1 MSGWFSKTKDL
12 FQRGQPESP
21 QPFGLTCE
29 CGQEHT
35 GLRRQR
41 QQELQC
47 KSCGRS
53 IFVLPRNVYP
63 IPVAPVEKSPSTNKK
78 EDDDFGPGPQSIS
91 KLKKRTRSTPDSAAP
106 EQPRPKAP
114 KQKSATTRPV
124 AAPLAKAEV
133 RSQTPQGKVKIPKN
147 KIQIPTRP
155 SFWKRFL
162 GFGIAVT
169 VIALFTMFWI
179 LRQAQ
184 FANAAAV
191 ASAAGKQGLEL
202 FEEGKW
208 LDARSPLESAT
219 IALNRLGRSDPDA
232 QAIRYAFYESRAMTH
247 LCADSIDEIF
257 QQAVQKFNE
266 QKQPAKIKNRLAD
279 RHLNQWLVV
288 EAVVEDVTP
297 EKSRRRRF
305 EVKLPMHG
313 NGITG
318 NAILE
323 VNFPDFAK
331 AVPKG
336 GKLECI
342 FAGAIAD
349 CERDEKQDCWI
360 LKLDPETGFLWVH
373 PRTYADLG
381 FDFSLASPEDAIV
394 QRLEQ
399 QAKIVGCE
407 P

>member
-1 MSGWFSKTKDL
+1 MSGWFSKTKDV

-21 QPFGLTCE
+21 QPFSLSCE

-41 QQELQC
+41 QQQLHC

-63 IPVAPVEKSPSTNKK
+63 IPVAPLEKASSAKKK

-91 KLKKRTRSTPDSAAP
+91 KLKKRTRATPAP
-106 EQPRPKAP
+106 ASPQARPEKSP
-114 KQKSATTRPV
+114 KQKGPFQPAATSLPKGD
-124 AAPLAKAEV
+124 A
-133 RSQTPQGKVKIPKN
+133 RSQSPSGKMKIPKN
-147 KIQIPTRP
+147 KIEIPVRP
-155 SFWKRFL
+155 PFWKRFL
-162 GFGIAVT
+162 VPGIAVA

-184 FANAAAV
+184 LTHATAV

-208 LDARSPLESAT
+208 LDSRPLLEEAT
-219 IALNRLGRSDPDA
+219 IALNRLGRSDSDA
-232 QAIRYAFYESRAMTH
+232 QKIRYAYYETRAMTH

-257 QQAVQKFNE
+257 QYAVQKFNE
-266 QKQPAKIKNRLAD
+266 QEQPAKTNNRLAD
-279 RHLNQWLVV
+279 RYQNQWIVV

-297 EKSRRRRF
+297 EKSKKRRF
-305 EVKLPMHG
+305 EVKLPLSLEG
-313 NGITG
+313 LTG

-331 AVPKG
+331 AIPQA
-336 GKLECI
+336 GKQKCI
-342 FAGAIAD
+342 FAGAIID
-349 CERDEKQDCWI
+349 CERDEEQDRWI
-360 LKLDPETGFLWVH
+360 LKLDPQTGFLWVH
-373 PRTYADLG
+373 PSTYSDLG
-381 FDFSLASPEDAIV
+381 FEFTLASPEDDIV

-399 QAKIVGCE
+399 QASVVGIQ